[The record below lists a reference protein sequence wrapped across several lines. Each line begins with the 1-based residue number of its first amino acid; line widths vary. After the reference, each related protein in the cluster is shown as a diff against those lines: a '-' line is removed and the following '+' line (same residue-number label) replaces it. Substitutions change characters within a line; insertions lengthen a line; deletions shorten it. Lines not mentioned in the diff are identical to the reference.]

1 MKIID
6 VKNIRDGEILASPI
20 YSEDKNILIPKGAVL
35 KSEYSDLL
43 ISLNIEYV
51 EIEDKYYPYVSPV
64 LLVDGKEKEC
74 FVTDIQKLLE
84 YHIYTGKQTLKNSIY
99 LAKAMKEYADTMNL
113 NSVYDIFSQ
122 DESLYEHTLRVTL
135 LSLMLARKLEL
146 PESDCISIAIGC
158 ILHDLGLR
166 YITVPFVNKDFE
178 KSEPADVFE
187 YKKHTILAYTVLESE
202 EWLPKISK
210 KMILSHHEKANG
222 LGFPLKQKDQ
232 EIECKIIQLCDT
244 FDCLISGIE
253 CKRVSIEA
261 AIDYIWSEADHKYDR
276 SLIEALFPMIAKYP
290 AGAELEL
297 SDGRYAVVSRQTD
310 DSDRPVIM
318 ILTKL
323 DGEIIPEK
331 EYNLKENKNIYI
343 KRVV

>member
-35 KSEYSDLL
+35 KREYSDLL

-51 EIEDKYYPYVSPV
+51 EVEDKYYSYVSPV
-64 LLVDGKEKEC
+64 FLIDGKDKEC

-84 YHIYTGKQTLKNSIY
+84 YHIYSGKQTLKNSIN
-99 LAKAMKEYADTMNL
+99 LAKKMKTHVDSMSLDN
-113 NSVYDIFSQ
+113 VYDIFSQ
-122 DESLYEHTLRVTL
+122 NESLYEHTLRVTL
-135 LSLMLARKLEL
+135 LSLMLAKKLNMSET
-146 PESDCISIAIGC
+146 DCINIAIGC

-166 YITVPFVNKDFE
+166 YITVPYVNKDFE

-222 LGFPLKQKDQ
+222 LGFPLKQKNQ
-232 EIECKIIQLCDT
+232 EIECKIIQLCDS
-244 FDCLISGIE
+244 FDCMISGIE
-253 CKRVSIEA
+253 CKRVSIKS
-261 AIDYIWSEADHKYDR
+261 AIDSIWSEADQKYER

-290 AGAELEL
+290 VGTELEL
-297 SDGRYAVVSRQTD
+297 SDGRYAVVIRQTD
-310 DSDRPVIM
+310 DTDRPVILM
-318 ILTKL
+318 LTNL
-323 DGEIIPEK
+323 DGEIIPEE
-331 EYNLKENKNIYI
+331 EYNLKENKSIYI